1 MWEKKDKN
9 GDAADPDDKE
19 QGSYWDHVLFDPESK
34 LVITLIVG
42 RRTEEVLLEA
52 FTDLYAR
59 TDGALPDLITTD
71 EYKAYEAVLYPT
83 YGVWKEDLDL
93 SEQEEIEWGEAE
105 RPRFYFPEEIAYATM
120 HKERVKGRVV
130 KIDKRVASGTEDQV
144 ADVLCRSDT
153 SSKTVNTSYVE
164 RWNGTQRHINAR
176 KARKVYTFS
185 KELVFHV
192 AATYLCLVVTNFCW
206 QPRTLRQ
213 QVQDDPPRYHYRTPA
228 MAAGLTDKTW
238 TMAEVLSYPL
248 YPLAPSGAPGEEE
261 KYKAPPNCGGELAEA
276 R

>member
-1 MWEKKDKN
+1 MWGKKDKN
-9 GDAADPDDKE
+9 CDDADPDDKE

-42 RRTEEVLLEA
+42 RRTEEVLFEA
-52 FTDLYAR
+52 FTDFYAR

-71 EYKAYEAVLYPT
+71 EYKAYETVIYHT

-93 SEQEEIEWGEAE
+93 TKVEEVEWDEAE
-105 RPRFYFPEEIAYATM
+105 RPRFYFPEEIAYATV
-120 HKERVKGRVV
+120 HKERAKGRVV
-130 KIDKRVASGTEDQV
+130 KIDKRVVFGTEDQV

-192 AATYLCLVVTNFCW
+192 AVTYLCLVAYNFCW
-206 QPRTLRQ
+206 KPRTLRE

-228 MAAGLTDKTW
+228 MAAGLTDKAW

-248 YPLAPSGAPGEEE
+248 YPPAPPGAPDEEE
-261 KYKAPPNCGGELAEA
+261 KDKAPPNCGGELAEA